1 MFTKTLKV
9 PGGERATRFDLARDA
24 TLRLPR
30 PRRGAVVE
38 VERGLVL
45 VTREGDGE
53 DHVLSSGMSF
63 SLEGRGLAVA
73 WALAPST
80 LRVRAR
86 PARREGAPATAQ
98 RRALATG

>member
-1 MFTKTLKV
+1 MIARILKA
-9 PGGERATRFDLARDA
+9 PGGASPARFDLPRDA

-30 PRRGAVVE
+30 PRPGATVE
-38 VERGLVL
+38 VERGVVL

-53 DHVLSSGMSF
+53 DHVLERGMS
-63 SLEGRGLAVA
+63 LPLDGRGLAVA

-86 PARREGAPATAQ
+86 AARSEGSRAAAQ
-98 RRALATG
+98 DCALAPL

>member
-1 MFTKTLKV
+1 MFSKTLKV
-9 PGGERATRFDLARDA
+9 PGRERLARFDLPRDA

-30 PRRGAVVE
+30 RGTVVE

-53 DHVLSSGMSF
+53 DHVLSPGMS
-63 SLEGRGLAVA
+63 LPVEGRGLAVA

-80 LRVRAR
+80 LRMRAR
-86 PARREGAPATAQ
+86 PARREGAPVTDQ
-98 RRALATG
+98 GCALATG